1 MAFSWGYVLV
11 SLTAELQYK
20 ELLHSLDKASSVPT
34 LIQEAYSLGWTF
46 FFAPHHILVVF
57 YQLSYLQF
65 SLQLPCSINI
75 ILIISLLY
83 CTIFKNQW
91 ES

>member
-1 MAFSWGYVLV
+1 MNHTEMAFSSGYVLV

-34 LIQEAYSLGWTF
+34 LIPEAFSLEENMVFF

-65 SLQLPCSINI
+65 SL
-75 ILIISLLY
+75 LIVAM
-83 CTIFKNQW
+83 FH
-91 ES
+91 

>member
-20 ELLHSLDKASSVPT
+20 ELLHSLDKASSIPT
-34 LIQEAYSLGWTF
+34 LIQEAYSLRENFF
-46 FFAPHHILVVF
+46 FFAPHILVVF

-65 SLQLPCSINI
+65 SL
-75 ILIISLLY
+75 LIVAM
-83 CTIFKNQW
+83 FH
-91 ES
+91 